1 MSDIEIQIN
10 ELLDTT
16 IMMCDEVAAQVGCP
30 VEWVEK
36 IVEQRW
42 NDLLFSNDDFINGYD
57 MAKENM

>member
-57 MAKENM
+57 MAKENV